1 MFRSES
7 AYAEINIEESRG
19 RELGIYDDKR
29 QEFNLY
35 VCSAA
40 SYVVGFVGG
49 VLEKRSECGGGQ
61 NKISHGGPS
70 TAFPQVGHC

>member
-1 MFRSES
+1 MQKLISRKVE
-7 AYAEINIEESRG
+7 EES
-19 RELGIYDDKR
+19 LASMTTSDSY
-29 QEFNLY
+29 EFNLY

-49 VLEKRSECGGGQ
+49 VLEKLSECGGGQ
-61 NKISHGGPS
+61 NNKISHGGPS